1 MGLIHSPRIVRD
13 SLIQYLDAGNVKS
26 YPGSGLTWKDM
37 CGKNN
42 DGNNSTGG
50 NACSFESSEPKC
62 FVFDA
67 SNNNGRILMPKI
79 FHGNNH
85 GSLEVW
91 FQHNQSTSTAAGPG
105 MIFFEGNANGYGP
118 ETEFHLSVNGSGNV
132 ALFVEGGPDDLN
144 MSTTTTV
151 PANTWACATVT
162 FINFSGS
169 GQKNAR
175 VYINGIFDVT
185 QSNYGNY
192 GGQGTPSNSFIGR
205 SRTQIT
211 SKYRGLVGKVAVVKC
226 YSRRLTDSEVL
237 QNYNA
242 LKGRFGL

>member
-1 MGLIHSPRIVRD
+1 MSTKYNPSVVSDNL
-13 SLIQYLDAGNVKS
+13 LLYLDAGNVKS
-26 YPGSGLTWKDM
+26 YAGIGVTWTDMSRRENNGSNG
-37 CGKNN
+37 
-42 DGNNSTGG
+42 TGTD
-50 NACSFESSEPKC
+50 ACSFESSEPKC

-105 MIFFEGNANGYGP
+105 MIFVEGDQNGFGP
-118 ETEFHLSVNGSGNV
+118 ETEFHLSVNNTGNV
-132 ALFVEGGPDDLN
+132 SVFVEGATDDIN
-144 MSTTTTV
+144 VSTTTTV
-151 PANTWACATVT
+151 PVNTWACATVT

-169 GQKNAR
+169 GQKNVR

-205 SRTQIT
+205 SRTQIN
-211 SKYRGLVGKVAVVKC
+211 SKYRGLVGKVAVLRC

-237 QNYNA
+237 QNYHA
-242 LKGRFGL
+242 LKSRFGL